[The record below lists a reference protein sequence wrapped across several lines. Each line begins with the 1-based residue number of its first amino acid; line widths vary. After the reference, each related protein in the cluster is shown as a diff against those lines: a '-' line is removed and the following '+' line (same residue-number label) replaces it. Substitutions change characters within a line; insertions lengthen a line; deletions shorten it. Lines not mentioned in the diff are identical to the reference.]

1 MMGQMILFHIGK
13 VPLTDLEVMRKVVDR
28 IVNDICSMLI
38 IFSQS
43 VRQSIPHAN
52 RRKETR
58 LAKCDG
64 TCNKSIG
71 YRFGCQ

>member
-38 IFSQS
+38 IFFSISQTKPFPM
-43 VRQSIPHAN
+43 QTEQ
-52 RRKETR
+52 K
-58 LAKCDG
+58 KK
-64 TCNKSIG
+64 TCKM
-71 YRFGCQ
+71 